1 MQPSATENTAEQT
14 TLMDR
19 LKAET
24 AHAHA
29 ETEAIPFNA
38 GIMAKTMP
46 QARYAGQ
53 LFCWCRVHEVL
64 ESALNASTDSVVQG
78 AWVGT
83 TERAPLL
90 AADLQWHVE
99 ADVPPEALQAT
110 TDMAEWV
117 QAVGSDDPRCLLGML
132 YVLEGS
138 TLGGMILGKCI
149 AEMYG
154 CEGDAGLAYY
164 SAHGNKVMPN
174 WMEFKARMNASVT
187 SPEDQDRIVAA
198 AVETFR
204 RLGLILTGL
213 SLGLPGSDD

>member
-1 MQPSATENTAEQT
+1 MPPSTSDSTKEQT
-14 TLMDR
+14 SLMDR

-24 AHAHA
+24 AQVHAD
-29 ETEAIPFNA
+29 TEAIPFNA

-53 LFCWCRVHEVL
+53 LSCWHRVHEVL
-64 ESALNASTDSVVQG
+64 ESALNASTDPVVQG
-78 AWVGT
+78 AWAGT

-90 AADLQWHVE
+90 ARDLDWHVE
-99 ADVPPEALQAT
+99 ADVPSEAALAT
-110 TDMAEWV
+110 SDMADWV
-117 QAVGSDDPRCLLGML
+117 QAVGSDDPRSLLGTL

-138 TLGGMILGKCI
+138 TLGGMILSKCI

-187 SPEDQDRIVAA
+187 SLEDQDRIVDAA
-198 AVETFR
+198 GETFR

>member
-1 MQPSATENTAEQT
+1 MHSPTESTMDQA

-24 AHAHA
+24 AEAHA
-29 ETEAIPFNA
+29 QTEAIPFNA

-53 LFCWCRVHEVL
+53 LACWKRVHEVL
-64 ESALNASTDSVVQG
+64 ETALNASSNTAVTS
-78 AWVGT
+78 AWSGT

-90 AADLQWHVE
+90 AADLEWHVE
-99 ADVPPEALQAT
+99 ADVPADAAQAT
-110 TDMAEWV
+110 ADMVQWV
-117 QAVGSDDPRCLLGML
+117 ESTAASDPICLLGIL

-154 CEGDAGLAYY
+154 CDAEQGLAYY
-164 SAHGNKVMPN
+164 SAHGNQVMPN
-174 WMEFKARMNASVT
+174 WMEFKARMNMSV
-187 SPEDQDRIVAA
+187 PGIEDQDRIITAA
-198 AVETFR
+198 SETFR
-204 RLGLILTGL
+204 QLGLILIGL
-213 SLGLPGSDD
+213 SKGLPGVVD

>member
-1 MQPSATENTAEQT
+1 
-14 TLMDR
+14 MDR

-24 AHAHA
+24 SEVHSQ
-29 ETEAIPFNA
+29 TESIPFNS

-53 LFCWCRVHEVL
+53 LACWFRVHEVL
-64 ESALNASTDSVVQG
+64 ESCLNASDDPVVQG
-78 AWVGT
+78 AWTGT

-90 AADLQWHVE
+90 QADLEWHVD
-99 ADVPPEALQAT
+99 ADVPSAAELAT
-110 TDMAEWV
+110 TEMTQWV
-117 QAVGSDDPRCLLGML
+117 RSVAVDSPRDLLGIL

-138 TLGGMILGKCI
+138 TLGGMILSKCI

-154 CEGDAGLAYY
+154 CEGDDGLAYY

-174 WMEFKARMNASVT
+174 WMEFKSRMNSSMT
-187 SPEDQDRIVAA
+187 SPDDQARAIEAA
-198 AVETFR
+198 GETFR

-213 SLGLPGSDD
+213 SDGLSDNDG

>member
-1 MQPSATENTAEQT
+1 
-14 TLMDR
+14 MDR

-24 AHAHA
+24 SEVHAQT
-29 ETEAIPFNA
+29 ETIPFNA

-53 LFCWCRVHEVL
+53 LACWFRVHEVL
-64 ESALNASTDSVVQG
+64 EASLNASVDPVVQA
-78 AWVGT
+78 AWPGT

-90 AADLQWHVE
+90 QADLAWHVD
-99 ADVPPEALQAT
+99 ADVPAEAEQAT
-110 TDMAEWV
+110 TDMVEWV
-117 QAVGSDDPRCLLGML
+117 GGVGASDPRCLLGIL

-138 TLGGMILGKCI
+138 TLGGMILSKCI

-154 CEGDAGLAYY
+154 CDGDAGLAYY

-174 WMEFKARMNASVT
+174 WMEFKARMNAAVT
-187 SPEDQDRIVAA
+187 SLDDQARLIDAA
-198 AVETFR
+198 SETFR

-213 SLGLPGSDD
+213 SAGLPGTDG